1 LKLIKLISENV
12 DHVNKIEL
20 KLLNY
25 LHSNLESRNPESI
38 YKVLV
43 NDLHI
48 DDRDLIGRVIKLY
61 KNNIIEDDETYD
73 ELIEWELTSEDRYSR
88 QVRAISKLWGVVPEF
103 FIFRGDVYDLKTYK
117 FIENG
122 GIYEV
127 GTYDDLVRSI
137 REKMFENEFS
147 GYRTTLIEKYIVLDE
162 ESLNYNINEKIQEE
176 IGYKSIDN
184 LLEYLEYIDDGQ
196 TVEAIRVKRTKKEM
210 LLEIEGELKLEEKK
224 MNSLLKKIES
234 LESERAVIKQEL
246 EGDDEDYNRFEKYLN
261 KIETKLSELNIDYH
275 NISQYISDLESDIDE
290 LNDNEISDEDIKNMY
305 LHYRFDEL
313 EDEYKENPIDYV
325 YESEMTISE
334 AIDDGLI
341 QFDEMGMIK
350 EMIGKALNTE
360 HLMTV
365 DIDNQS
371 YFVIDNFYH
380 KF

>member
-1 LKLIKLISENV
+1 MKLIKLISENV

-25 LHSNLESRNPESI
+25 LHSNLVSRNPESI

-103 FIFRGDVYDLKTYK
+103 FIFRGDVYDLKIYK

-137 REKMFENEFS
+137 REKMYDNEFS
-147 GYRTTLIEKYIVLDE
+147 GYRESLIEKYIVLDE

-184 LLEYLEYIDDGQ
+184 LLEYIDDGK
-196 TVEAIRVKRTKKEM
+196 TLEEIENNREM
-210 LLEIEGELKLEEKK
+210 ILDLEGELKLEEKK

-234 LESERAVIKQEL
+234 LESERAVIKQEI
-246 EGDDEDYNRFEKYLN
+246 EGDDDEDYNRFEKYLN
-261 KIETKLSELNIDYH
+261 KIETKLNELNLDYH
-275 NISQYISDLESDIDE
+275 NISQYISDLESDIDD
-290 LNDNEISDEDIKNMY
+290 LRDSEISDEDIKNMY

-325 YESEMTISE
+325 NESEMTISE

-350 EMIGKALNTE
+350 EMISKALNTE

-371 YFVIDNFYH
+371 YFVVDNFH
-380 KF
+380 HIF

>member
-1 LKLIKLISENV
+1 MKLIKLISENV

-25 LHSNLESRNPESI
+25 LHSNFESRNPESI

-48 DDRDLIGRVIKLY
+48 DDKDLIGRVIKLY

-73 ELIEWELTSEDRYSR
+73 EFIKWELTSEDRYSR

-103 FIFRGDVYDLKTYK
+103 FIFRGDIYDLKTYK

-122 GIYEV
+122 ALYEV

-162 ESLNYNINEKIQEE
+162 ESLNYNINETIQEE

-184 LLEYLEYIDDGQ
+184 LLEYIDDGK
-196 TVEAIRVKRTKKEM
+196 TLGEIENNREM
-210 LLEIEGELKLEEKK
+210 LLELEGELKLEEKK

-234 LESERAVIKQEL
+234 LESERAVIKQEI

-275 NISQYISDLESDIDE
+275 NISLYISDLESDIDE
-290 LNDNEISDEDIKNMY
+290 LKDNEISDEDIKNMY
-305 LHYRFDEL
+305 LHYRFEEL

-325 YESEMTISE
+325 NESEMTISE

-341 QFDEMGMIK
+341 KFDEMGMIK
-350 EMIGKALNTE
+350 EMIGNALNTD

-371 YFVIDNFYH
+371 YFVVDNFH
-380 KF
+380 HIF

>member
-1 LKLIKLISENV
+1 MKLIKLISENV

-73 ELIEWELTSEDRYSR
+73 ELIKWELTSEDRYSR

-103 FIFRGDVYDLKTYK
+103 FIFRGDIYDLKTYK

-122 GIYEV
+122 ALYEV
-127 GTYDDLVRSI
+127 GEYNALVRSI

-176 IGYKSIDN
+176 IGYKSIGN
-184 LLEYLEYIDDGQ
+184 LLEYIDDGK
-196 TVEAIRVKRTKKEM
+196 TLEEIENNREM
-210 LLEIEGELKLEEKK
+210 ILDLEGELKLEEKK

-234 LESERAVIKQEL
+234 LESERAVIKQEI

-261 KIETKLSELNIDYH
+261 KIETKLSELNLDYH

-290 LNDNEISDEDIKNMY
+290 LSDSEISDEDIKNMY

-313 EDEYKENPIDYV
+313 EDEYKENPIGYV
-325 YESEMTISE
+325 NESEMTISE

-341 QFDEMGMIK
+341 KFDEMGMIK
-350 EMIGKALNTE
+350 EMIDKALNTE

-371 YFVIDNFYH
+371 YFVVDNFH
-380 KF
+380 HIF